1 MANTFQ
7 IKRRTGNA
15 PAFDPSRIDLSQSGG
30 VDNGYKVDDKVYY
43 NGKNYQAVY
52 NNDAILPTNAVYW
65 QELTGLVTSG
75 GAPQSLL
82 NGELAFNEVDNML
95 YYGMASGAIQP
106 IVNIG
111 GAGNFV
117 TISTDQTVAGD
128 KAFTASVVLS
138 SAVAATA
145 VMSAS
150 GVEVANTEF
159 VQNVF
164 AVLDGG
170 YFDDFYTPPAS
181 SGTGKYFY
189 STSST
194 DWSST
199 SNWFTNIQHTAQAA
213 TLPTSATDVVV
224 LGNVAPIVNLD
235 AAYWIQ
241 PNSIN
246 SGTAGIVFGSASYG
260 NVSCDIVGNATFNGT
275 STYNK

>member
-117 TISTDQTVAGD
+117 TIATDQTVDGD

-150 GVEVANTEF
+150 GAEVANTEF

-170 YFDDFYTPPAS
+170 YFDDFGTPPTS

-194 DWSST
+194 DWSSLN
-199 SNWFTNIQHTAQAA
+199 NWFTNIQHTAQAA

-224 LGNVAPIVNLD
+224 LGNVAPSVNLD

-246 SGTAGIVFGSASYG
+246 SGTAGIVFTSAMFG
-260 NVSCDIVGNATFNGT
+260 NVSCDVTGNATFNGN
-275 STYNK
+275 STYNI

>member
-15 PAFDPSRIDLSQSGG
+15 PDFDPSRVDLSQSGG
-30 VDNGYKVDDKVYY
+30 VDNGYKAGDKVYY
-43 NGKNYQAVY
+43 SGKNYQAIY
-52 NNDAILPTNAVYW
+52 SNDAIIPTNAVYW
-65 QELTGLVTSG
+65 QELTGPVTSG
-75 GAPQSLL
+75 GAPQSLI

-111 GAGNFV
+111 GAGNYV
-117 TISTDQTVAGD
+117 TIATDQTVAGD
-128 KAFTASVVLS
+128 KSFTASVVLS
-138 SAVAATA
+138 SAIAATA
-145 VMSAS
+145 VISAS
-150 GVEVANTEF
+150 GAEVANTEF

-170 YFDDFYTPPAS
+170 YFDDFYSPPVA

-189 STSST
+189 SISST
-194 DWSST
+194 DWSSLN
-199 SNWFTNIQHTAQAA
+199 NWFTNVQHTAQAA

-246 SGTAGIVFGSASYG
+246 AGNAGIVFGSSAFG
-260 NVSCDIVGNATFNGT
+260 NVTCAISGQATFNGN
-275 STYNK
+275 STYNV

>member
-15 PAFDPSRIDLSQSGG
+15 PAFDASRVNLSQSGG

-43 NGKNYQAVY
+43 NGKNYVAVHD
-52 NNDAILPTNAVYW
+52 NDAILPTNAVYW
-65 QELTGLVTSG
+65 QELTGPVTGG
-75 GAPQSLL
+75 GAPSSLL

-95 YYGMASGAIQP
+95 YYGMASGAVQP

-111 GAGNFV
+111 GAGNYV

-128 KAFTASVVLS
+128 KAFSASVVLS

-145 VMSAS
+145 VISAS
-150 GVEVANTEF
+150 GAEVANTEF
-159 VQNVF
+159 VQNIF

-170 YFDDFYTPPAS
+170 YFDDFYTPPTS

-194 DWSST
+194 DWSSLN
-199 SNWFTNIQHTAQAA
+199 NWFTNIQHTAQAA

-224 LGNVAPIVNLD
+224 LGNVAPAVDLD

-241 PNSIN
+241 PKSIN
-246 SGTAGIVFGSASYG
+246 CGTAGIVFTSEVY
-260 NVSCDIVGNATFNGT
+260 NTVSCNIVGNPTFNRFA
-275 STYNK
+275 TYNK

>member
-15 PAFDPSRIDLSQSGG
+15 PAFDPSRVDLSQSGG

-65 QELTGLVTSG
+65 QELNGLVTDG

-117 TISTDQTVAGD
+117 TIATDQTVDGD

-150 GVEVANTEF
+150 GAEVANTEF

-170 YFDDFYTPPAS
+170 YFDDFGTPPTS

-189 STSST
+189 SISST
-194 DWSST
+194 DWSNT

-224 LGNVAPIVNLD
+224 LGNVAPVVNLD
-235 AAYWIQ
+235 AAYWVQ
-241 PNSIN
+241 PNSID
-246 SGTAGIVFGSASYG
+246 SGTAGIVFNSAAFG
-260 NVSCDIVGNATFNGT
+260 NVTCAISGQATFNGN
-275 STYNK
+275 STYNV

>member
-15 PAFDPSRIDLSQSGG
+15 PDFDPSRVDLSQSGG
-30 VDNGYKVDDKVYY
+30 VDNGYKTGDKVYY
-43 NGKNYQAVY
+43 NGKNYQAIY
-52 NNDAILPTNAVYW
+52 SNDAIIPTNAVYW
-65 QELTGLVTSG
+65 QELVGAVTSG

-95 YYGMASGAIQP
+95 YYGMASGAVQP

-111 GAGNFV
+111 GAGNYV

-138 SAVAATA
+138 SAVASTA

-170 YFDDFYTPPAS
+170 YFDDFGEPAP

-189 STSST
+189 SISST
-194 DWSST
+194 DWSSLN
-199 SNWFTNIQHTAQAA
+199 NWFTNVQHTAQAA

-224 LGNVAPIVNLD
+224 LGSVAPAVNLD
-235 AAYWIQ
+235 AVYWIQ

-246 SGTAGIVFGSASYG
+246 SGTAGIVFTSATFG
-260 NVSCDIVGNATFNGT
+260 NVTCAISGQATFNGN
-275 STYNK
+275 STYNV

>member
-15 PAFDPSRIDLSQSGG
+15 PAFDPSRVNNLPMGG
-30 VDNGYKVDDKVYY
+30 VNNEYKTGDKVFY
-43 NGKNYQAVY
+43 NGKNYVALH
-52 NNDAILPTNAVYW
+52 NNDALLPTNAVYW
-65 QELTGLVTSG
+65 QELTGPVTDG
-75 GAPQSLL
+75 GAPASLL

-95 YYGMASGAIQP
+95 YYGMASGAVQP

-111 GAGNFV
+111 GAGNYV

-138 SAVAATA
+138 SAIAATA
-145 VMSAS
+145 VVSAS
-150 GVEVANTEF
+150 GAEVANTEF

-170 YFDDFYTPPAS
+170 YFDDFYTPPAT

-194 DWSST
+194 DWSSM
-199 SNWFTNIQHTAQAA
+199 SNWFTNVQHTAQAA

-224 LGNVAPIVNLD
+224 LGSVAPVVNLD
-235 AAYWIQ
+235 AAYWVQ
-241 PNSIN
+241 PKSIN
-246 SGTAGIVFGSASYG
+246 SGTAGIVFGSVAFG
-260 NVSCDIVGNATFNGT
+260 NVSCDITGNAVFNGS

>member
-150 GVEVANTEF
+150 GAEVANTEF

-181 SGTGKYFY
+181 YGTGKYFY

-199 SNWFTNIQHTAQAA
+199 SNWFTNIEHTAQAA

-235 AAYWIQ
+235 AAYWVQ
-241 PNSIN
+241 PNSID
-246 SGTAGIVFGSASYG
+246 SGTAGIVFNSAAFG
-260 NVSCDIVGNATFNGT
+260 NVTCSISGQATFNGN
-275 STYNK
+275 STYNV

>member
-15 PAFDPSRIDLSQSGG
+15 PDFDPSRVDLSQSGG
-30 VDNGYKVDDKVYY
+30 VDNGYKADDKVYY

-52 NNDAILPTNAVYW
+52 NNDAIIPTNAVYW
-65 QELTGLVTSG
+65 QELNGLVTSG

-95 YYGMASGAIQP
+95 YYGMASGAPIP

-111 GAGNFV
+111 GAGNYV

-138 SAVAATA
+138 SAIAATA

-150 GVEVANTEF
+150 GAEVANTEF

-170 YFDDFYTPPAS
+170 YFDDFGAPAP
-181 SGTGKYFY
+181 SGNGKYFY
-189 STSST
+189 SISST
-194 DWSST
+194 DWSSLN
-199 SNWFTNIQHTAQAA
+199 NWFTNVQHTAQAA

-260 NVSCDIVGNATFNGT
+260 NVSCNIVGNATFNGT
-275 STYNK
+275 STYNI

>member
-15 PAFDPSRIDLSQSGG
+15 PAFDATRVDLSQSGG
-30 VDNGYKVDDKVYY
+30 VDNGYKAGDKVYY
-43 NGKNYQAVY
+43 SGKNYQAIY
-52 NNDAILPTNAVYW
+52 NNDAIIPTNATYW
-65 QELTGLVTSG
+65 QELVGAVTSG

-82 NGELAFNEVDNML
+82 NGELAFNEVDSTM
-95 YYGMASGAIQP
+95 YYGMADGAVEP

-117 TISTDQTVAGD
+117 TISTEQTIDGD
-128 KAFTASVVLS
+128 KSFTSSVVLS
-138 SAVAATA
+138 SAVVATA
-145 VMSAS
+145 VVSAS
-150 GVEVANTEF
+150 GAEVANTEF
-159 VQNVF
+159 VQGVF
-164 AVLDGG
+164 SVLDGG
-170 YFDDFYTPPAS
+170 YFDDSYTPPTP

-194 DWSST
+194 DWSSLN
-199 SNWFTNIQHTAQAA
+199 NWFTNSSHTLQAA

-235 AAYWIQ
+235 APYWVQ

-246 SGTAGIVFGSASYG
+246 SGTAGIVFTSAVFG
-260 NVSCDIVGNATFNGT
+260 NVTCSISGQATFNGN
-275 STYNK
+275 STYNV

>member
-150 GVEVANTEF
+150 GAEVANTEF

-181 SGTGKYFY
+181 YGTGKYFY
-189 STSST
+189 SISST

-199 SNWFTNIQHTAQAA
+199 SNWFTNIEHTAQAA

-235 AAYWIQ
+235 AAYWVQ
-241 PNSIN
+241 PNSID
-246 SGTAGIVFGSASYG
+246 SGTAGIVFNSAAFG
-260 NVSCDIVGNATFNGT
+260 NVTCSISGQATFNGN
-275 STYNK
+275 STYNV

>member
-15 PAFDPSRIDLSQSGG
+15 PDFDPSRVDLSQSGG
-30 VDNGYKVDDKVYY
+30 VDNGYKAGDKVYY
-43 NGKNYQAVY
+43 SGKNYQAIY
-52 NNDAILPTNAVYW
+52 NNDAIIPSNAVYW
-65 QELTGLVTSG
+65 QELTGPVTSG

-95 YYGMASGAIQP
+95 YYGMASGAAQP

-111 GAGNFV
+111 GAGNYV

-128 KAFTASVVLS
+128 KSFTASVVLS
-138 SAVAATA
+138 SAIAATA
-145 VMSAS
+145 VVSAS

-164 AVLDGG
+164 SVLDGG
-170 YFDDFYTPPAS
+170 YFDDFGTPPTP
-181 SGTGKYFY
+181 SGAGKYFY

-194 DWSST
+194 DWSSL
-199 SNWFTNIQHTAQAA
+199 SNWFTNVQHTIQAS

-224 LGNVAPIVNLD
+224 LGNVAPVVDLD
-235 AAYWIQ
+235 AVYWIQ

-260 NVSCDIVGNATFNGT
+260 NVSCNIVGNATFNGT
-275 STYNK
+275 STYNI